1 VKPDIN
7 NSLYTKCTEKHLTF
21 THVSEVGV
29 YLPETSNIILIR
41 SNSPLGSTF
50 CHSRGSNR
58 ESSLLNP
65 YKYRSPIK
73 AFGEDNL
80 FSGRLER
87 IRNIIGFIKDK
98 IKTTLVEPDPKNIAA
113 INSYFKD
120 YPNIQ
125 LFPYA
130 IFDYDGTLELVQR
143 ASSTFVS
150 TLNASPAL
158 VNDRYKLDE
167 KDKFT
172 VECRRFD
179 SIDDGSIDLLSIDT
193 EGCEWYVIKNMRSRP
208 AVISLETHGK
218 GYTNPFSPEIN
229 SWFQNNNYTL
239 WYKDGSDSVYFRIGL
254 FELSSAEKRSL
265 SIMDIK
271 LSYWR
276 LKHQLKNKLKSVFS

>member
-1 VKPDIN
+1 MYAGRYPSRCNECFGESTFETSDKFGYSDSTLTYCIHRRKEPATVKPEIN
-7 NSLYTKCTEKHLTF
+7 NSLYTKCIEKHLTF

-29 YLPETSNIILIR
+29 YLPETSNII
-41 SNSPLGSTF
+41 
-50 CHSRGSNR
+50 
-58 ESSLLNP
+58 
-65 YKYRSPIK
+65 
-73 AFGEDNL
+73 
-80 FSGRLER
+80 
-87 IRNIIGFIKDK
+87 GFIKDK
-98 IKTTLVEPDPKNIAA
+98 IKTTLVEPDPKNVAA
-113 INSYFKD
+113 LNRYFKD

-130 IFDYDGTLELVQR
+130 IFDHDGTLELVQR

-150 TLNASPAL
+150 TLEASPAL

-193 EGCEWYVIKNMRSRP
+193 EGCEWYVIKNLRSRP

-218 GYTNPFSPEIN
+218 GYTNPFSPEIS

-239 WYKDGSDSVYFRIGL
+239 WYKDGSDSVYFRTGL
-254 FELSSAEKRSL
+254 FELSSTEKRSL
-265 SIMDIK
+265 SMMDIK

-276 LKHQLKNKLKSVFS
+276 RKHQLKNKLKSVFS